1 MSGALGFISK
11 TAKIRRG
18 GARSYN
24 PSTGEG
30 KRSMVAS
37 SKSAGFHETLSKE
50 SMGGGGGGGADTAI
64 GSLYVFGYKK

>member
-1 MSGALGFISK
+1 MVEYMTNMSGALGFISK
-11 TAKIRRG
+11 TAKIRHG

-24 PSTGEG
+24 PSTAER

-50 SMGGGGGGGADTAI
+50 SMGKGGGADTAI
-64 GSLYVFGYKK
+64 GSLYV